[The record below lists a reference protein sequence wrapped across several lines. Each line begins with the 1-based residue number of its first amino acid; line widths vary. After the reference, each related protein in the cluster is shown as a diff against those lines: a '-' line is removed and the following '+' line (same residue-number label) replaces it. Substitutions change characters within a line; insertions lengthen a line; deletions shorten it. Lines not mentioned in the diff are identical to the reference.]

1 MTETTRPT
9 TVRVIA
15 DHTPGAHR
23 TDSEDLWWWLPIIG
37 PTASALAFLFARHAA
52 TGETCWPTDDLARM
66 VGLAGNRSK
75 LWLSLDRLH
84 RFRVATFVSTDTLT
98 IRLWLPALSDRQL
111 AHLPA
116 SMAAAYRPRR
126 RHRLTTDR
134 RGVAGSEPAT
144 RGGER
149 GCRCRPAGGC
159 GGCVGAPGRS
169 SPLAALGA
177 EPFGLTGRSSPTP
190 PL

>member
-37 PTASALAFLFARHAA
+37 PTAGVLAFLLARHAA

-116 SMAAAYRPRR
+116 SMAAAYRPAR
-126 RHRLTTDR
+126 RHRLTNHR
-134 RGVAGSEPAT
+134 PGVAGAIRPP
-144 RGGER
+144 RGER
-149 GCRCRPAGGC
+149 GPPLPPRRGGC
-159 GGCVGAPGRS
+159 GGCVGAPVRS

-177 EPFGLTGRSSPTP
+177 EPFGLTGRSPPTR

>member
-37 PTASALAFLFARHAA
+37 PTGSALAFLLARHAA
-52 TGETCWPTDDLARM
+52 TGESCWPTDDLARM

-84 RFRVATFVSTDTLT
+84 RFRVATFVSTDTMT

-111 AHLPA
+111 THLPT
-116 SMAAAYRPRR
+116 SMAAAYRPA
-126 RHRLTTDR
+126 RHT
-134 RGVAGSEPAT
+134 A
-144 RGGER
+144 
-149 GCRCRPAGGC
+149 
-159 GGCVGAPGRS
+159 
-169 SPLAALGA
+169 
-177 EPFGLTGRSSPTP
+177 
-190 PL
+190 